1 METTAPTRSRMARPT
16 SYEQWVADQGVPT
29 IRGIYAH
36 LNEVDLAPW
45 ERLGGTASFV
55 RLAGAEQAYQDGYV
69 CEVPPGQQLKPQRH
83 LYEETVYVLS
93 GRGATTLWYDEGRK
107 QTFEWQTGS
116 LFAVPPNAWF
126 QHFNLSGGEPAR
138 YYGVT
143 DAPLVMDLFHNLDFI
158 FGNDFRFTD
167 RYSAEDGHFSGTG
180 SFIGGGHIWETNFVA
195 DVRSFELKDQPERGG
210 GTNIH
215 FELGNSTL
223 IAHISEF
230 PVGTYKKA
238 HRHGAGANVI
248 IVSGTGYT
256 LHWTEAGDYERI
268 DWRPGTTFVPED
280 LAWHQHFNTGEEP
293 ARYLAIRWGAGKY
306 RFFRPVDN
314 GSSRDVN
321 EGGNQ
326 IEYRD
331 EDPSIYETYREECS
345 RHGVRPDMDRLFQRG
360 GRVPLPSGRPIPVR
374 EP

>member
-1 METTAPTRSRMARPT
+1 MTETVAPARVRPARPT
-16 SYEQWVADQGVPT
+16 AYEQWVGNQGLPT

-36 LNEVDLAPW
+36 LNEADVVPW
-45 ERLGGTASFV
+45 ERTGGNATFV
-55 RLAGAEQAYQDGYV
+55 RLAGAEQAYQDGYA
-69 CEVPPGQQLKPQRH
+69 CEIPPGGQLKPQRH
-83 LYEETVYVLS
+83 LYEETVYVLR
-93 GRGATTLWYDEGRK
+93 GRGTTALWYDDASK

-116 LFAVPPNAWF
+116 LFAIPPNAWY
-126 QHFNLSGGEPAR
+126 QHFNLSGAEPAR

-143 DAPLVMDLFHNLDFI
+143 DAPLILDLFHNLDFV

-167 RYSAEDGHFSGTG
+167 RYAGQEGHFSDRGELVDRRV
-180 SFIGGGHIWETNFVA
+180 WETNFVA

-210 GTNIH
+210 GTNMH

-238 HRHGAGANVI
+238 HRHGSGANVI
-248 IVSGTGYT
+248 IVSGRGYT
-256 LHWTEAGDYERI
+256 LHWTAPGEYERI

-280 LAWHQHFNTGEEP
+280 GAWHQHFNTGSVP

-314 GSSRDVN
+314 GTSRDVN
-321 EGGNQ
+321 AGGNQ

-331 EDPSIYETYREECS
+331 EDPAIYAMYAADCAKQ
-345 RHGVRPDMDRLFQRG
+345 GVTPDMDRIFARAS
-360 GRVPLPSGRPIPVR
+360 R
-374 EP
+374 